1 MVPVTP
7 EKVSPGANGD
17 PANLLGVPA
26 SNGDGE
32 ERGVTP
38 SPPLD
43 GDRGGT
49 SSTIF
54 QAPLVPPQL
63 ERRKSVRD
71 LVTDFSSC
79 ESSVS
84 SGEESTLGDW
94 GETVTKRKKKK
105 RKASTSPILQND
117 LKNGNVRASKTL
129 SQNDPLSKRN

>member
-1 MVPVTP
+1 MSPENKCPSNKDGGSVPTTV
-7 EKVSPGANGD
+7 
-17 PANLLGVPA
+17 LGVPA
-26 SNGDGE
+26 INGEGN

-38 SPPLD
+38 SPLLD
-43 GDRGGT
+43 GNRDGT
-49 SSTIF
+49 SSSIF
-54 QAPLVPPQL
+54 QAPLVPSQL

-79 ESSVS
+79 ISSVS

-117 LKNGNVRASKTL
+117 LKSGNVRDTKKSASK
-129 SQNDPLSKRN
+129 